1 MRAGDG
7 GGGGGEGR
15 KAGYLPTTDKHPN
28 SQEKQF

>member
-1 MRAGDG
+1 MRAGD

-28 SQEKQF
+28 SQEQQF